1 VVEEAASVSIR
12 GVPPAPGTA
21 SRLLPAIFWL
31 ALLAAGAGYGLGR
44 HPLIDPDE
52 GRNAEV
58 GREMAAT
65 NDYVVP
71 RLDGLPYLDKPVL
84 FFALEAAVMEVLGPT
99 ELAARL
105 PSLAF
110 AVLTALLAG
119 WFGRELWGG
128 SAGTTAAT
136 AALAAPLTIAFA
148 RTVIF
153 DSLLAFFVSLA
164 CVAFYMAI
172 EKRRT
177 LAGRASA
184 WGCLAWGA
192 IAFGVLAKGPVAV
205 ALPFMVA
212 LPFAVWRR
220 QTRAVFPL
228 AGIAICAALVAPW
241 VAAMSR
247 AIPEFLHY
255 ALVTE
260 TWGRLT
266 SGTLRRTGPP
276 WYFVPYVLGGMF
288 PWSIVALAGWWN
300 GRRLRRPDGALD
312 PRTVFLLLW
321 IAVPFLFFSL
331 SQSKRPGYVLPLVP
345 AVALLVAGLWS
356 DDEGA
361 IPGVRGGAAALAAAG
376 LVFGVVAVAIRPP
389 DSASPEIARLIPGT
403 AGAVAAV
410 LLAAA
415 ALAGFGARRRRVALV
430 GLAIP
435 SLCLPL
441 LGAPIMAQ
449 AAAERSTRALARRI
463 ASSFPAGIDVV
474 TVSTFPP
481 SLPFYLGRR
490 VLVASDNPQEL
501 TSNYV
506 ASAFPRWLAEERSPL
521 RRRAWLGEAAR
532 RCPSPMLFLVRS
544 VDASAKAALAIVPL
558 PLVAEDQDYLLYGPC
573 VPAGAR

>member
-1 VVEEAASVSIR
+1 V
-12 GVPPAPGTA
+12 
-21 SRLLPAIFWL
+21 
-31 ALLAAGAGYGLGR
+31 
-44 HPLIDPDE
+44 IDPDE

-105 PSLAF
+105 PSLVF

-119 WFGRELWGG
+119 WFGRELWGA
-128 SAGTTAAT
+128 SAGTAAAT
-136 AALAAPLTIAFA
+136 ASLAAPLTIAFA

-172 EKRRT
+172 EKRRA
-177 LAGRASA
+177 LADGAFA

-192 IAFGVLAKGPVAV
+192 IAFGVLAKGPIAV
-205 ALPFMVA
+205 ALPLMVA
-212 LPFAVWRR
+212 LPFAAWRR
-220 QTRAVFPL
+220 QSRAVFPL

-276 WYFVPYVLGGMF
+276 WYFIPYLVGGMF
-288 PWSIVALAGWWN
+288 PWSIVAAACWWN
-300 GRRLRRPDGALD
+300 GRKLRRSDGAFD
-312 PRTVFLLLW
+312 PRAVFLFLW
-321 IAVPFLFFSL
+321 IAVPFVFFSL

-345 AVALLVAGLWS
+345 AVALLVAGRWN

-361 IPGVRGGAAALAAAG
+361 IPGVRAGAAALAAAG
-376 LVFGVVAVAIRPP
+376 LVFGFVAVAIRPP

-415 ALAGFGARRRRVALV
+415 TLAWLGARRRRIALV

-435 SLCLPL
+435 SLFLPL

-463 ASSFPAGIDVV
+463 AGNFPAGIDVV
-474 TVSTFPP
+474 TVNTFPP
-481 SLPFYLGRR
+481 SLAFYLQRR
-490 VLVASDNPQEL
+490 ILVASDNPLEL

-506 ASAFPRWLAEERSPL
+506 AASFRRWSGAQGSPL
-521 RRRAWLGEAAR
+521 HGRAWLGEAAG

-544 VDASAKAALAIVPL
+544 VDASAKAALAAVPL
-558 PLVAEDQDYLLYGPC
+558 PIVAEDQDYLVYGPC

>member
-1 VVEEAASVSIR
+1 M
-12 GVPPAPGTA
+12 
-21 SRLLPAIFWL
+21 LWL
-31 ALLAAGAGYGLGR
+31 ALLVAGAGYGLGR

-84 FFALEAAVMEVLGPT
+84 FFALEAAVMEILGPT
-99 ELAARL
+99 ELSARL

-119 WFGRELWGG
+119 WFARELWGA

-153 DSLLAFFVSLA
+153 DSLLAFFVTLA
-164 CVAFYMAI
+164 CVGFYVAI
-172 EKRRT
+172 EKRGAKAFGALT
-177 LAGRASA
+177 
-184 WGCLAWGA
+184 WGCVAWGA
-192 IAFGVLAKGPVAV
+192 IALGVLAKGPIAV
-205 ALPFMVA
+205 ALPLMVA
-212 LPFAVWRR
+212 VPFGVWRR
-220 QTRAVFPL
+220 QTSAVFPL
-228 AGIAICAALVAPW
+228 AGIAICMALIAPW
-241 VAAMSR
+241 IAAMSR

-276 WYFVPYVLGGMF
+276 WYFVPYLVGGMF
-288 PWSIVALAGWWN
+288 PWSIVAMAGWWN
-300 GRRLRRPDGALD
+300 GRKLRSPDGALD
-312 PRTVFLLLW
+312 PRVVFLVLW

-345 AVALLVAGLWS
+345 AVALLVAGQWKK
-356 DDEGA
+356 DDGPL
-361 IPGVRGGAAALAAAG
+361 PGVRAGAVALAAAG

-389 DSASPEIARLIPGT
+389 GSASPELARLIPGT
-403 AGAVAAV
+403 AGAVAAI

-415 ALAGFGARRRRVALV
+415 ALAGLGARRRRIALV

-435 SLCLPL
+435 SLFLPL
-441 LGAPIMAQ
+441 LAAPIMSQ
-449 AAAERSTRALARRI
+449 AAAERSTRVLARRI
-463 ASSFPAGIDVV
+463 VSGFPAGIDVAA
-474 TVSTFPP
+474 VSTFPP
-481 SLPFYLGRR
+481 SLAFYLGRH
-490 VLVASDNPQEL
+490 VLVASDNPLEL

-506 ASAFPRWLAEERSPL
+506 AASFRRWSGDERSPL
-521 RRRAWLGEAAR
+521 RRRAWLGEAAE
-532 RCPSPMLFLVRS
+532 RCPSPMLFLVRAG
-544 VDASAKAALAIVPL
+544 DASARAALEAVPL
-558 PLVAEDQDYLLYGPC
+558 PLVTEDQDYRLYGPC
-573 VPAGAR
+573 APAEAR